1 MKVMKYVSRHFSC
14 AFKVF
19 KSCCSDLLR
28 DPCAVVLLAAS
39 GDGEGVGSGGSG
51 GGSSCEGGNASC
63 GGACRTGYSERCSSY
78 HFERD
83 VSCDQTGRQGNAVS
97 IFDPGANVDDL
108 QSSSRESITTSP
120 KYLTTL
126 TFRRPSLISNIADQ
140 VEIDETISWF
150 FYCHAQCFSTQQ
162 KIGCQLQAPPW
173 GNHEASSDS

>member
-51 GGSSCEGGNASC
+51 GGSSCDGGNASC

-83 VSCDQTGRQGNAVS
+83 VTCGQTCGQGDAGH
-97 IFDPGANVDDL
+97 IFDSGANVADL

-126 TFRRPSLISNIADQ
+126 TFRSPSLIPNIADQ
-140 VEIDETISWF
+140 VK
-150 FYCHAQCFSTQQ
+150 FSTLV
-162 KIGCQLQAPPW
+162 CLP
-173 GNHEASSDS
+173 SSIVH